1 MRVRKG
7 SARRRAKK
15 RLLKEVKGN
24 FGARGKLI
32 KMATETMLRARAF
45 AYRDRRVKKRL
56 FRSLW
61 ITRVTAACRARGISY
76 SVFIHGLILAKI
88 ELNRKSLS
96 ELAIFSPAIF
106 DELVKIARDEVK
118 AAAPVA
124 VSA

>member
-24 FGARGKLI
+24 WGKRGKLI

-45 AYRDRRVKKRL
+45 AYRDRRTKKRS
-56 FRSLW
+56 FRALW

-76 SVFIHGLILAKI
+76 SVFIHGLILAKV

-96 ELAIFSPAIF
+96 ELAIFSPHVF
-106 DELVKIARDEVK
+106 DELVKLAQSE
-118 AAAPVA
+118 
-124 VSA
+124 VSAVASA

>member
-24 FGARGKLI
+24 WGARGKLV

-45 AYRDRRVKKRL
+45 AYRDRRTKKRN
-56 FRSLW
+56 FRALW
-61 ITRVTAACRARGISY
+61 ITRVTAACRARAISY
-76 SVFIHGLILAKI
+76 SVFIHGLALAKV

-96 ELAIFSPAIF
+96 ELAIFSPHVF
-106 DELVKIARDEVK
+106 DELVKLAQSEVAAK
-118 AAAPVA
+118 AAA
-124 VSA
+124 

>member
-7 SARRRAKK
+7 SARRQAKK

-24 FGARGKLI
+24 WGARGKLI

-45 AYRDRRVKKRL
+45 AYRDRRTKKRN
-56 FRSLW
+56 FRALW

-76 SVFIHGLILAKI
+76 SVFIHGLILAKV

-96 ELAIFSPAIF
+96 ELAIFSPHVF
-106 DELVKIARDEVK
+106 DELVALAKSQVA
-118 AAAPVA
+118 AAAPA
-124 VSA
+124 